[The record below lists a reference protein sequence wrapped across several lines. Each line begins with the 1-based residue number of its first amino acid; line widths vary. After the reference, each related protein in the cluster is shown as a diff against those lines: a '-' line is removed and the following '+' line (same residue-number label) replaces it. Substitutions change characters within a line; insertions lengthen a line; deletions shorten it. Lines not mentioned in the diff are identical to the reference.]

1 MANASESVHAHGNGG
16 GGHGEAGHAHPDF
29 LQHHFETPAQQFDAS
44 KLGMWVFIATEI
56 LMFGGLFCAY
66 AIWRGLDPKV
76 FDEAHHFLNKIMGAT
91 NTIVLLFSSL
101 TAALAVRSAQV
112 GKRTMTSVYL
122 VVTILCAAVFLVVKY
137 FEYSHKI
144 HLGLLPGHCF
154 GHPGFSGSIQNGEE
168 VGTCLRIHADA
179 APGMPQWVKAED
191 ESGIVRLLSPRA
203 NMFFGLYFV
212 MTGLHAVHV
221 IVGMSLLGWVLYK
234 NIQGKF
240 SPAYFT
246 PVDLGALYWHL
257 VDLVW
262 IYLFPL
268 LYLVGKPE

>member
-1 MANASESVHAHGNGG
+1 MANVSETVQSEPVQ
-16 GGHGEAGHAHPDF
+16 GGHADEHAHPDF
-29 LQHHFETPAQQFDAS
+29 LQHHFDTPAQQFDAS

-66 AIWRGLDPKV
+66 AIWRGLEPQV
-76 FDEAHHFLNKIMGAT
+76 FDQAHHFLNKILGAT
-91 NTIVLLFSSL
+91 NTVVLLFSSL

-112 GKRTMTSVYL
+112 GKRNATSAYL
-122 VVTILCAAVFLVVKY
+122 IVTILCAGVFLVVKY
-137 FEYSHKI
+137 FEYSHKY

-154 GHPGFSGSIQNGEE
+154 GHPGLSAAIQNGEE
-168 VGTCLRIHADA
+168 VGTCLRVHVNT
-179 APGMPQWVKAED
+179 APVMPEWVKAVD
-191 ESGIVRLLSPRA
+191 ESGHVQLLSPRA

-212 MTGLHAVHV
+212 MTGLHGLHV
-221 IVGMSLLGWVLYK
+221 VVGMSLLVWVLVK

-240 SPAYFT
+240 SAQYFT

>member
-1 MANASESVHAHGNGG
+1 MANVSESAAIADHGDHAHG
-16 GGHGEAGHAHPDF
+16 HPSF
-29 LQHHFETPAQQFDAS
+29 LKHHFDTPAQQFNAS
-44 KLGMWVFIATEI
+44 KLGMWIFIATEI

-66 AIWRGLDPKV
+66 TIWRALQPDI
-76 FDEAHHFLNKIMGAT
+76 FDQAHHFLNKIMGAS
-91 NTIVLLFSSL
+91 NTVVLLFSSL
-101 TAALAVRSAQV
+101 TAALAVRSAQL
-112 GKRTMTSVYL
+112 GKRNQTSMYL
-122 VVTILCAAVFLVVKY
+122 IVTILCACIFLVIKY
-137 FEYSHKI
+137 FEYAHKF

-154 GHPGFSGSIQNGEE
+154 GHPMFSGAIQNGEE

-179 APGMPQWVKAED
+179 AAGNPIWVRAID
-191 ESGIVRLLSPRA
+191 EGGREQLLPPRA

-221 IVGMSLLGWVLYK
+221 IIGMSILGWVLYK
-234 NIQGKF
+234 NIKGEF
-240 SPAYFT
+240 SKEYFT
-246 PVDLGALYWHL
+246 HVDLGALYWHL

>member
-1 MANASESVHAHGNGG
+1 MANASESVQEHGV
-16 GGHGEAGHAHPDF
+16 GGHDHGEHPSF
-29 LQHHFETPAQQFDAS
+29 LQHHFDTPTQQFNAS

-66 AIWRGLDPKV
+66 AIWRGLEPQV
-76 FDEAHHFLNKIMGAT
+76 FDEAHHFLNKILGAT

-112 GKRTMTSVYL
+112 GKRNLTSLYL
-122 VVTILCAAVFLVVKY
+122 IITIACAAAFLVVKY

-154 GHPGFSGSIQNGEE
+154 GHPGFSGAIQNGEE

-179 APGMPQWVKAED
+179 VPGMPEWVKAVD
-191 ESGIVRLLSPRA
+191 EEGKVTLLSPRA

-212 MTGLHAVHV
+212 MTGLHGVHV
-221 IVGMSLLGWVLYK
+221 VVGMTILAWVLYK
-234 NIQGKF
+234 NQKGTF

>member
-1 MANASESVHAHGNGG
+1 MTNASESTN
-16 GGHGEAGHAHPDF
+16 AGAPLGAHPAHDRAASF
-29 LQHHFETPAQQFDAS
+29 LAHHFETAAQQLGAA
-44 KLGMWVFIATEI
+44 KLGMWIFIATEI

-66 AIWRGLDPKV
+66 SVWRGLQPEI
-76 FDEAHHFLNKIMGAT
+76 FDQASHFLSKPLGAT
-91 NTIVLLFSSL
+91 NTVVLLFSSL
-101 TAALAVRSAQV
+101 TAALAVRSAELGQR
-112 GKRTMTSVYL
+112 KATSGYL
-122 VVTILCAAVFLVVKY
+122 IVTIACACAFLVVKY

-154 GHPGFSGSIQNGEE
+154 GHPGFSAAVSGGRE
-168 VGTCLRIHADA
+168 VGTCLHLNATDA
-179 APGMPQWVKAED
+179 PVMPEWLRAVD
-191 ESGIVRLLSPRA
+191 ESGRPRLLPPRA

-212 MTGLHAVHV
+212 MTGLHGVHV
-221 IVGMSLLGWVLYK
+221 LVGIGLLTWVLVR
-234 NIQGKF
+234 NLRGSF
-240 SPAYFT
+240 SPQYYT